1 MMPTNKPASC
11 NSCSSSHFWLC
22 LLTSCLL
29 KALGKAYLILMRA
42 PTENLLSWAHITKM
56 ISMRIQWWAG
66 HKLSPRALG
75 CASWILDCSQLQT
88 PRFTVVLGSH
98 LSFECWFKKKKSMK
112 HALFDHTVK
121 CSKNFV
127 PWTVLPTG
135 SRGDREPWKS
145 SAPPMNL
152 NSKRKVGAD
161 YTER

>member
-98 LSFECWFKKKKSMK
+98 LSFECWFKKKRVWNMPYLTTLSSVQRTLC
-112 HALFDHTVK
+112 HEQFCQQEAGV
-121 CSKNFV
+121 
-127 PWTVLPTG
+127 TG
-135 SRGDREPWKS
+135 NPE
-145 SAPPMNL
+145 NL
-152 NSKRKVGAD
+152 QHLQWI
-161 YTER
+161 